1 MNGEDVHQQYPV
13 QHPTSWRVQL
23 AAMAVTA
30 EPILASTLWRPAQTP
45 GGAPRSPRKL
55 CTGHHSIDAALEGGL
70 EYGTICCI
78 SAEAKSGAGDITH
91 AMLVSH
97 LLDDS
102 TSTATMIDTT
112 LSFDLQGLHSKL
124 VRRLQDRGEEASKAM
139 AVLERLKI
147 MKVFDFV
154 GLTESTAEIR
164 EALERGGRPQSP
176 QSAPPRGTVGDSED
190 EDLLDDPSP
199 PRAPTLPAPPDIPT
213 TLAAPGLVII
223 DSLTHVA
230 APVIK
235 SNHIQG
241 QALLTAFIR
250 SLAHLARTH
259 NLGVLL
265 TNTATTYAQAR
276 EDPPSIFASCALH
289 PALGKTFAFL
299 LDTHLLV
306 HSVPKSPADAR
317 VVYGGKQDVGSR
329 RGGEVVEVVEV
340 LQDRSAGRVGMWA
353 AFGIDAQGDIVEV

>member
-1 MNGEDVHQQYPV
+1 MNGEDVHQQPPV
-13 QHPTSWRVQL
+13 RDPTSRRVQL

-30 EPILASTLWRPAQTP
+30 EPILASPLWRPAQTP
-45 GGAPRSPRKL
+45 SGAPQSPRKL
-55 CTGHHSIDAALEGGL
+55 RTGHHSIDAALEGGL

-97 LLDDS
+97 LLDDPI
-102 TSTATMIDTT
+102 STATVIDTT
-112 LSFDLQGLHSKL
+112 LSFDLRGLHSKL
-124 VRRLQDRGEEASKAM
+124 VRRLQARGEGISKAM
-139 AVLERLKI
+139 AILERLKI

-154 GLTESTAEIR
+154 GLTESTTEIR
-164 EALERGGRPQSP
+164 EALERGGKLQSS
-176 QSAPPRGTVGDSED
+176 QLAPPRGTVGDSED
-190 EDLLDDPSP
+190 EDLLDVASP
-199 PRAPTLPAPPDIPT
+199 PREPTSPVQPGDST
-213 TLAAPGLVII
+213 NLAVPGLVII

-241 QALLTAFIR
+241 QALLTSFIR

-265 TNTATTYAQAR
+265 INTATTYAQAL

-306 HSVPKSPADAR
+306 HSVPKTPADTR
-317 VVYGGKQDVGSR
+317 VVSGGKQDVGSR

-353 AFGIDAQGDIVEV
+353 AFGIDAQGDVAEV